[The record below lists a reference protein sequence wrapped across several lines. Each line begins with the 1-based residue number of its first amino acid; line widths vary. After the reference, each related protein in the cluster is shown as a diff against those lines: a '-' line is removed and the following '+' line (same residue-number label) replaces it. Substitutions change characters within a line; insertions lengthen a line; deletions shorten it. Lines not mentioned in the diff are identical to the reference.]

1 MSHFTTVQ
9 TEIKD
14 ITVLKK
20 VLKALGFEF
29 TEAKANEKVLVRGY
43 ARQRAQADMAI
54 HISKSYDI
62 GVVIT
67 EKGVKFVADWWGVET
82 TRGIT
87 EQEFL
92 KLVVK
97 RYALEK
103 VKQEVLKK
111 GYTIAL
117 EEEKQ
122 DQTIHIRLRKYA

>member
-9 TEIKD
+9 TQIKD
-14 ITVLKK
+14 IAVLKK
-20 VLKALGFEF
+20 VLRDLGFTF

-43 ARQRAQADMAI
+43 ARQRAQADIAI

-67 EKGVKFVADWWGVET
+67 ENGVRFIADWWGVET

-92 KLVVK
+92 KLVTK
-97 RYALEK
+97 RYAVEK
-103 VKQEVLKK
+103 VKQEVSKR